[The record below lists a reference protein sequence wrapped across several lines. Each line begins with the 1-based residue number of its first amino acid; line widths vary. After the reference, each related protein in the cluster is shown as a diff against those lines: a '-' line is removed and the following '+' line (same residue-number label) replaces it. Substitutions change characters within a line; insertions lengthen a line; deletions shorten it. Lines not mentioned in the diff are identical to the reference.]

1 MSPFLTVKETS
12 DAMGVSEQRVRTLC
26 RNQALKSKLYGKTW
40 LIDKESVM
48 TSKQNKL
55 DNQDQICTL
64 TPKRPIALSFFSGA
78 MGMDIG
84 IEKSGFQTLLAC
96 EIDKS
101 ARQTIKH
108 NKPGIGLINDI
119 RDYSVEQIMSAAG
132 LKLGDEVDLIMG
144 GPPCQAFSTAG
155 KRQGLEDERGNVFL
169 KYLEVVEKIKPKYFV
184 IENVRGLLSAPIQHR
199 PHDKRGDEFPPLK
212 EEEKPGGVLHYILRI
227 IKKMGYGYSFELYN
241 SANFGV
247 PQVRER
253 VVIICSRNGDKI
265 PYLEPTHSQNGDFGL
280 APWKTF
286 REAVTDLNDIEH
298 TYINFPEKRLKYY
311 RMLGPGQYWKN
322 LPVELQMEALGKS
335 FFSGGGKTGFLR
347 RISWDKPSP
356 TLVTHPAMPAT
367 DLAHPVELR
376 PLSIEEYKRVQQFPD
391 QWEIKGKTLDV
402 YKQIGNAVPVGLG
415 YAIGKCI
422 LNHENK
428 VMHKEYEGFK
438 YSRYKK
444 TSDKEFSLV

>member
-1 MSPFLTVKETS
+1 MSTLLTVKE
-12 DAMGVSEQRVRTLC
+12 AAGYIGVSVQRIRTLC
-26 RNQALKSKLYGKTW
+26 RAETLNAKLYGNTW
-40 LIDKESVM
+40 LIDEESLMKIKKNGVDISDRI
-48 TSKQNKL
+48 SKIVPSK
-55 DNQDQICTL
+55 
-64 TPKRPIALSFFSGA
+64 PIALSFFSGA
-78 MGMDIG
+78 MGMDLG
-84 IEKSGFQTLLAC
+84 IEKAGFQTLLAC
-96 EIDKS
+96 EIEPS
-101 ARQTIKH
+101 ARMTIIE
-108 NKPGIGLINDI
+108 NKPDIGLIGDI
-119 RDYSVEQIMSAAG
+119 RNYDSKDIMNAAG
-132 LKLGDEVDLIMG
+132 LKIGDEVDLIMG

-169 KYLEVVEKIKPKYFV
+169 KYLEVIEEIKPKYFI
-184 IENVRGLLSAPIQHR
+184 IENVRGLLSAPMQHR
-199 PHDKRGDEFPPLK
+199 PHDKRGEEFPPLK

-227 IKKMGYGYSFELYN
+227 ISSMGYGYSFELYN

-253 VVIICSRNGDKI
+253 VVIICSREGHKL

-280 APWKTF
+280 VPWKSF
-286 REAVTDLNDIEH
+286 RESVESIINSEH

-311 RMLGPGQYWKN
+311 KMLGPGQYWKN
-322 LPVELQMEALGKS
+322 LPVELQMEAMGKS

-347 RISWDKPSP
+347 RIAWDKPSP

-391 QWEIKGKTLDV
+391 EWEIKGKILDV

-422 LNHENK
+422 LNYENK
-428 VMHKEYEGFK
+428 IIHKEYQGFK
-438 YSRYKK
+438 YSRYKN
-444 TSDKEFSLV
+444 TSDKNFSLA